1 MGKHVRLSAEEEANL
16 EEGGGVKKDTQKE
29 RDRFTVQFAEF
40 VSEQTLRSVGD
51 LLSPEN
57 KTEEVL
63 KHDRDEVSLQFSR
76 FFWMLRVDVWVLKWQ
91 FMSIFLSV
99 IFQVKN
105 GENKGKVSR
114 KPMASY
120 ANKVKSHIKT
130 AIIME

>member
-76 FFWMLRVDVWVLKWQ
+76 FFWMLRVDVWVLK
-91 FMSIFLSV
+91 
-99 IFQVKN
+99 
-105 GENKGKVSR
+105 
-114 KPMASY
+114 
-120 ANKVKSHIKT
+120 
-130 AIIME
+130 